1 MIQLRQPNS
10 DNPTQTTQ
18 LRQPNSD
25 PMTHQKVKELYVP
38 TLCDRNTIRK
48 QTFKKS
54 TRQNHE
60 FEKFILE
67 DKAQFILD
75 ATRSRRVPLTYFT
88 ENSPPSATRNRR
100 QHGKAEIMNDESYQI
115 ISLQK
120 PGGHA
125 HSLVII
131 KSKAITS
138 NASNIG
144 IFEPNGQCT
153 QREFD
158 IINTTSQS
166 EESNDVTQQY
176 LSISPKICINY
187 GNDTYNP
194 GYCGI
199 FGMILIIAFRYYKGE
214 TTKWL
219 KKWKQLLEYMRQE
232 IPDEPESHG
241 CLGVTLAAKVQE
253 IIAAATPAS
262 PAAFQNAEKE
272 IIKEIK
278 KCIASIAQH
287 KTA

>member
-1 MIQLRQPNS
+1 
-10 DNPTQTTQ
+10 
-18 LRQPNSD
+18 
-25 PMTHQKVKELYVP
+25 MTHQKVKEFYVP
-38 TLCDRNTIRK
+38 TLRNGNTRRK
-48 QTFKKS
+48 KTFQKS

-60 FEKFILE
+60 FEKFILQNE
-67 DKAQFILD
+67 AQFVLD

-88 ENSPPSATRNRR
+88 ENSTPSATRNRR
-100 QHGKAEIMNDESYQI
+100 QHGKAELMNDESYQI

-158 IINTTSQS
+158 IINTTSTSTSTSTSQT
-166 EESNDVTQQY
+166 EESDDVTQQY

-187 GNDTYNP
+187 GNDAYNP

-199 FGMILIIAFRYYKGE
+199 FGMILIITFRHYKGE
-214 TTKWL
+214 KTKWL

-262 PAAFQNAEKE
+262 PAAFQKAEKE

-278 KCIASIAQH
+278 KCIASIASI
-287 KTA
+287 A